1 MTSETPETQAAGR
14 EAIADLARRRVE
26 YGSDHLDEVAADP
39 HTQFRTWF
47 AKAEDAVTEPN
58 AMLLATADASG
69 PAARIVLLKGF
80 DASGFTFFTN
90 YDSAKGRQI
99 AAQPVVALTFPW
111 LELQRQ
117 VRVRGIAEPIP
128 AADSD
133 AYFAV
138 RPRGAQIGAV
148 ASRQSAPVASR
159 EAMQQAYDDAAA
171 RYDGTE
177 VARPENWGGYRVR
190 AFEIEFWQGRA
201 NRFHDRFVYMS
212 TDGQPADLATAAD
225 WSITRLNP

>member
-14 EAIADLARRRVE
+14 ETIADLARQRVE
-26 YGSDHLDEVAADP
+26 YGSDHLDEVAAEP

-47 AKAEDAVTEPN
+47 AEAEDAVTEPN

-99 AAQPVVALTFPW
+99 AAQPIVALTFPW

-159 EAMQQAYDDAAA
+159 EAMQQAYDEAAA

-177 VARPENWGGYRVR
+177 VARPENWGGYRVK

>member
-1 MTSETPETQAAGR
+1 M
-14 EAIADLARRRVE
+14 
-26 YGSDHLDEVAADP
+26 
-39 HTQFRTWF
+39 
-47 AKAEDAVTEPN
+47 
-58 AMLLATADASG
+58 
-69 PAARIVLLKGF
+69 
-80 DASGFTFFTN
+80 
-90 YDSAKGRQI
+90 
-99 AAQPVVALTFPW
+99 
-111 LELQRQ
+111 
-117 VRVRGIAEPIP
+117 RGIAEPIP

>member
-1 MTSETPETQAAGR
+1 MTSETPETQASGR
-14 EAIADLARRRVE
+14 ETIADLARQRVE

-99 AAQPVVALTFPW
+99 AAQPIVALTFPW

>member
-58 AMLLATADASG
+58 AMLLATADDSG

-80 DASGFTFFTN
+80 DAAGFTFFTN

-99 AAQPVVALTFPW
+99 AAQPIVALTFPW

-117 VRVRGIAEPIP
+117 VRVRGIAEQLP

-133 AYFAV
+133 AYFAM

-159 EAMQQAYDDAAA
+159 EEMQQAYDAAA
-171 RYDGTE
+171 ADCEGTE
-177 VARPENWGGYRVR
+177 VTRPRNWGGYRVR

-201 NRFHDRFVYMS
+201 HRFHDRFVYMS